1 MQLTE
6 HFALEEFARDGASV
20 PDSCVPAF
28 RALCEKLLEP
38 LRVHFGEE
46 IVITSGYRSA
56 GANAAAHGVKNS
68 QHVATEMYCAADWKI
83 PSMECNLRG
92 VFDLVRNSSALEFD
106 QLILEH
112 DPRTGTDVIH
122 SSYSRAF
129 NRRIALEGETANAA
143 AYKSWPVVTAAVD
156 A

>member
-6 HFALEEFARDGASV
+6 HFSLEEFERDGAPV
-20 PDSCVPAF
+20 PDACVPVF

-46 IVITSGYRSA
+46 IVITSGYRSQDT
-56 GANAAAHGVKNS
+56 NAAAHGVKNS
-68 QHVATEMYCAADWKI
+68 QHVATAMYCAADWKI
-83 PSMECNLRG
+83 PGREGDLRA

-122 SSYSRAF
+122 SSWSRAF
-129 NRRIALEGETANAA
+129 NRRIALEGETANAV
-143 AYKSWPVVTAAVD
+143 AYKSWPVVSVD